1 MAKRPV
7 FMKKKGFP
15 FYEKKDV
22 EFVYSAGFSIKQK
35 QKSFMN
41 LHKSFLE
48 TYPGNKILEISTKSN
63 TDLGVKLSA
72 FIMKI
77 YTSSRDFSV
86 ECAFQGS
93 KVFEGGG
100 PYIDLLNKTSIEAK
114 KDVRIRNSGRLE
126 YFEYFNRKFVLEP
139 KDYFYNWLYINA
151 LSLNRELAVRIL
163 EYNAFTDIE
172 FNPNKSINCQAK
184 AAAIFVGL
192 HESDKLKIA
201 LKSEKDFLNV
211 VYEI

>member
-1 MAKRPV
+1 M
-7 FMKKKGFP
+7 
-15 FYEKKDV
+15 D
-22 EFVYSAGFSIKQK
+22 
-35 QKSFMN
+35 
-41 LHKSFLE
+41 
-48 TYPGNKILEISTKSN
+48 
-63 TDLGVKLSA
+63 
-72 FIMKI
+72 
-77 YTSSRDFSV
+77 
-86 ECAFQGS
+86 
-93 KVFEGGG
+93 
-100 PYIDLLNKTSIEAK
+100 
-114 KDVRIRNSGRLE
+114 
-126 YFEYFNRKFVLEP
+126 FNRKFVLEP